1 RTEKPLFVFEQR
13 DDIFLVPEM
22 VAAGDEVH
30 PGGENL
36 LGRIWRDAGTPGGIF
51 AVGNHHIEFV
61 LLAESR
67 NKLFDGTTAGFTH
80 DVADEKQF
88 HAADSKEKA
97 ADCRM
102 EAHNETP
109 NPKHQAPEKSRNRNT
124 KNQAPNTK
132 EIPSSK
138 LQTAAR
144 ASSLE
149 LGASLEFGAWCL
161 VFWEL
166 VLLWSLEF
174 GIWRFFPGAGSALHS
189 AHSRRCV

>member
-1 RTEKPLFVFEQR
+1 
-13 DDIFLVPEM
+13 D
-22 VAAGDEVH
+22 
-30 PGGENL
+30 
-36 LGRIWRDAGTPGGIF
+36 
-51 AVGNHHIEFV
+51 IEFV

-67 NKLFDGTTAGFTH
+67 NKLFDGTTAEFTH

-102 EAHNETP
+102 EAYNETP
-109 NPKHQAPEKSRNRNT
+109 NPKDQAPEKPRNRNT

-144 ASSLE
+144 PSSSE
-149 LGASLEFGAWCL
+149 LGAWSFSGAWCL
-161 VFWEL
+161 VLGVWCL
-166 VLLWSLEF
+166 VFGLWCLVV
-174 GIWRFFPGAGSALHS
+174 GALIGPLSTD
-189 AHSRRCV
+189 